1 MKLDKKRYEDIV
13 ILSFTGELDT
23 FNLPT
28 LTEKM
33 EEWIAN
39 GDTKFIFD
47 TRLLTFV
54 NSSAFGYIMNLSR
67 NLADKGGELALARP
81 SKFIRKIV
89 KMYGV
94 EDYLPLYAT
103 VEDAIAHMKD
113 VANPALVE
121 PEPAPEEPALQGE
134 VKLIFRAELEGD
146 AQPPNK
152 VGRVVSLYRDG
163 LLFHYDAKNDLDPAA
178 LDLSTGTVLKLK
190 FRQPFLEKGRYFTM
204 TGKVSGVEVFQES
217 EDEGPRTLAVRTV
230 WEEISDE
237 DREALGRFVEDQE
250 KWRQDFKAKGGATH

>member
-1 MKLDKKRYEDIV
+1 MDDVV

-33 EEWIAN
+33 EEWIAA
-39 GDTKFIFD
+39 GDTRFIFD

-54 NSSAFGYIMNLSR
+54 NSSGFGYIMNL
-67 NLADKGGELALARP
+67 NKTLADKGGELVLARP

-103 VEDAIAHMKD
+103 VEEAWAHVKG
-113 VANPALVE
+113 VSEPPVVE
-121 PEPAPEEPALQGE
+121 PEPALEEPSLQGE
-134 VKLIFRAELEGD
+134 VTLLFRPELEGET
-146 AQPPNK
+146 QPPNK
-152 VGRVVSLYRDG
+152 VGRIVSLYPDG
-163 LLFHYDAKNDLDPAA
+163 LLFHYDAKTGLDPAA
-178 LDLSTGTVLKLK
+178 LDLSTGTTLKLK
-190 FRQPFLEKGRYFTM
+190 FRQPFLEKNRYFTM
-204 TGKVSGVEVFQES
+204 TGKVTGVEVFAEA

-230 WEEISDE
+230 WDEISDE
-237 DREALGRFVEDQE
+237 DREALGTFAAAQE
-250 KWRQDFKAKGGATH
+250 QWREEFKKKGGATHA